1 MSAPGPSPLRIL
13 FAGELRYLLRD
24 RMALV
29 LLLVTPVVVY
39 PVLFWG
45 LGAMQEENER
55 KAETKVVQV
64 AAPAEWAGWLVEEDH
79 IERVEPGSE
88 AAEDADAT
96 VEVPPALLAD
106 GPAGLPTELEVT
118 VVYRSDRRDSRTARD
133 RVEAVLDRQ
142 READQAAS
150 WRRHGIAAAPDAL
163 VSATWVDVST
173 AQARSGHALGRFLP
187 LLLVFLAMSGGLYAA
202 LDLIAGEKERGTLET
217 LLTTRMARRH
227 ILRAKFLVVLL
238 VTAAM
243 SALAVLS
250 LWASAASGMFTV
262 PGTSDALV
270 ITAPTVG
277 LTLLLILPL
286 VVELAALMAAT
297 GAYAPDF
304 RAGQAFA
311 LPLMLGVMAP
321 AAVTVLPGQ
330 ELGWLTGALPIA
342 GVSLAL
348 RDALAGELDLLL
360 AAWTLLLAV
369 GHGVGALWVAE
380 RLMGR
385 EAVLLGGGSAR
396 ARHAKGRYH
405 VEALALFAV
414 VVVLYLFLG
423 QLAQSRSLVPGLILS
438 QVLLIALPS
447 VAAVRMVGRP
457 LAPTLRVRAP
467 RAADA
472 GLGLLAGFAAPGV
485 GYTVF
490 HLQGAIIPVP
500 EGVLEEFS
508 KSLEV
513 DLGLAAALALFALL
527 PAVCEELLFR
537 GAILGLIER
546 SLPRWAVVLVVG
558 LLFGLLHLAI
568 FRILPTGALGI
579 VLTWA
584 ALRSGS
590 LFVPVLMHL
599 LNNGLVVG
607 LGETGWLPEE
617 GIPLWLSSLMAL
629 VCAAAVFGMG
639 RAGATPDASEE
650 AAPHA
655 G

>member
-1 MSAPGPSPLRIL
+1 M
-13 FAGELRYLLRD
+13 
-24 RMALV
+24 
-29 LLLVTPVVVY
+29 
-39 PVLFWG
+39 
-45 LGAMQEENER
+45 
-55 KAETKVVQV
+55 
-64 AAPAEWAGWLVEEDH
+64 
-79 IERVEPGSE
+79 
-88 AAEDADAT
+88 
-96 VEVPPALLAD
+96 
-106 GPAGLPTELEVT
+106 
-118 VVYRSDRRDSRTARD
+118 
-133 RVEAVLDRQ
+133 
-142 READQAAS
+142 
-150 WRRHGIAAAPDAL
+150 
-163 VSATWVDVST
+163 
-173 AQARSGHALGRFLP
+173 
-187 LLLVFLAMSGGLYAA
+187 
-202 LDLIAGEKERGTLET
+202 
-217 LLTTRMARRH
+217 
-227 ILRAKFLVVLL
+227 
-238 VTAAM
+238 
-243 SALAVLS
+243 
-250 LWASAASGMFTV
+250 
-262 PGTSDALV
+262 

-277 LTLLLILPL
+277 LTLLLILPV

-380 RLMGR
+380 RLMAGAAR
-385 EAVLLGGGSAR
+385 RAR
-396 ARHAKGRYH
+396 APGTPGRYH
-405 VEALALFAV
+405 VEALALFAGGGAH
-414 VVVLYLFLG
+414 LFLG
-423 QLAQSRSLVPGLILS
+423 QLAQTRSLVPGLILS
-438 QVLLIALPS
+438 GPAHRAAGGRRGADGRSPS
-447 VAAVRMVGRP
+447 RRPSGGR
-457 LAPTLRVRAP
+457 

-472 GLGLLAGFAAPGV
+472 GLGLLAGLAAPGV

-558 LLFGLLHLAI
+558 LLFGLCTLSI
-568 FRILPTGALGI
+568 PPTGAGDAHRGGAPPGKP
-579 VLTWA
+579 V
-584 ALRSGS
+584 
-590 LFVPVLMHL
+590 VPVLMHL

-650 AAPHA
+650 DAPHA